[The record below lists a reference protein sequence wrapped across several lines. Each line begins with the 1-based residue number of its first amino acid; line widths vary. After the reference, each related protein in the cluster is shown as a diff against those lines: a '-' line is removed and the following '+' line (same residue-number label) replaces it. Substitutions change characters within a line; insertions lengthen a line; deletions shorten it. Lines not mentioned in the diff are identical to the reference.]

1 MASKPFSKAAKLFK
15 KRNYEQVIRL
25 LEPQVF
31 RFRESYSFY
40 YLLGFS
46 CLHMGDY
53 GSAYTYLKRGHDLK
67 PSNIDTLLGL
77 AAVHL
82 KRQETAQALEYWLE
96 VLDQD
101 PKNQFALRGMKLLK
115 KNSEP
120 EYLVDFADSGK
131 IERLIPQPSGRYTGK
146 IFLVIIIL
154 ALLALTSLLYFKVIN
169 TEARKNVRLADD
181 FPALFID
188 DVSSVLEGAES
199 DHPFSISEG
208 EMKKAFHALEKTMLR
223 RLVYPSKTVEIPA
236 SPSLKRKPRLH
247 VLDTGLINH
256 ARGLMG
262 DLVFNENIGDTH
274 RGIIAEHIT
283 GQELLASNFLISN
296 KLNFWVRDKK
306 ESNAEIDYIIH
317 WKGKLIPIE
326 VKSGSIG
333 KLKSLHQFMDRAPH
347 NIAVRVYQ
355 GEYLVQKAKTIAGK
369 TFTLLNLPF
378 YLVHRIEQ
386 ELEKLR

>member
-208 EMKKAFHALEKTMLR
+208 EMKKAFQEMQSYFLEGRDNIVR
-223 RLVYPSKTVEIPA
+223 REVNRILLSNA
-236 SPSLKRKPRLH
+236 SLP
-247 VLDTGLINH
+247 
-256 ARGLMG
+256 
-262 DLVFNENIGDTH
+262 
-274 RGIIAEHIT
+274 
-283 GQELLASNFLISN
+283 
-296 KLNFWVRDKK
+296 VRDKARTILTYLK
-306 ESNAEIDYIIH
+306 EPGFADFKDNFSYSDVSAQPALYAGCHVI
-317 WKGKLIPIE
+317 WKGAVSNLTIGESEIRFDLLVGYDTRRVMEGMVTVSVPFAVRIDPDSPIE
-326 VKSGSIG
+326 VLGSIHLTG
-333 KLKSLHQFMDRAPH
+333 NETRPFALSALSIHQ
-347 NIAVRVYQ
+347 
-355 GEYLVQKAKTIAGK
+355 
-369 TFTLLNLPF
+369 
-378 YLVHRIEQ
+378 
-386 ELEKLR
+386 